1 MPPAFLRFRAPAHFL
16 CLAFALA
23 LPAFAQWTE
32 SKSDHYSVFY
42 QPGYDRDLA
51 FAHTWLDR
59 AETLLQQK
67 YGVPFSGYHV
77 DVYLY
82 PAPRPGADTG
92 TANLKCCSGAA
103 KTGVISLLAPS
114 APAWK
119 DFHGLTSLRLP
130 KDENYQAKVLMSEY
144 ITVGHYIVQDAR
156 PNHSGWRYYSAPNWF
171 VQGLQEYDGIFHT
184 TDANRQA
191 TGAALLAWAEA
202 HSAVFQCCDSG
213 LKISDDY
220 NGGTAF
226 VAFLAEQFGE
236 DIHARL
242 LRDQSPTF
250 DAALEKQ
257 TKSDSLRDLY
267 AKFQAWLATGKRAA
281 H

>member
-1 MPPAFLRFRAPAHFL
+1 MPFASRYFRAPAHVF
-16 CLAFALA
+16 CLAFAFA

-42 QPGYDRDLA
+42 QSGYEKDLG
-51 FAHTWLDR
+51 FARTWLDR
-59 AETLLQQK
+59 AEVLLRQK

-82 PAPRPGADTG
+82 PEPRPGADTG

-103 KTGVISLLAPS
+103 KTGVISFLAPS
-114 APAWK
+114 APVWK

-156 PNHSGWRYYSAPNWF
+156 ANHSAWRYYSAPNWF

-184 TDANRQA
+184 TDANRQT
-191 TGAALLAWAEA
+191 TGAALVAWARA
-202 HSAVFQCCDSG
+202 HAAVFQCCDSG
-213 LKISDDY
+213 LKISDVY
-220 NGGTAF
+220 NGGAAF
-226 VAFLAEQFGE
+226 ITFLAAQYGE

-242 LRDQSPTF
+242 LRDESATF
-250 DAALEKQ
+250 DAALENQ
-257 TKSDSLRDLY
+257 TKPDTLRDLY
-267 AKFQAWLATGKRAA
+267 AKFVAWLAASKTPAQ
-281 H
+281 